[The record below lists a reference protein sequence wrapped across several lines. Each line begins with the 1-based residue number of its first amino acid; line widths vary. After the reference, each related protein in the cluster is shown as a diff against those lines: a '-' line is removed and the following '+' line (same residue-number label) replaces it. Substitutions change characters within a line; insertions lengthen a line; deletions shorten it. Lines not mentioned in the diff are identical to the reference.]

1 MVQFVFL
8 GSPRLIL
15 LWIVFAVVLAVF
27 LDRQIFRIEKVN
39 VKSEDEYKWTLL
51 EKSSN
56 SDDRNL
62 GRLGTLRMEWQV

>member
-1 MVQFVFL
+1 MAQPVFL
-8 GSPRLIL
+8 SLPKL
-15 LWIVFAVVLAVF
+15 LWIAVAVVLAVF
-27 LDRQIFRIEKVN
+27 LDRQIFRVEKAN